1 MDPPPHRSLHASGI
15 PRLSKLPIPRAAVK
29 VPPSAEPTKIA
40 PKERAFADKPAQNAT
55 SITAS
60 AETDSASSQSM
71 TTRFPAVDTLA
82 DGNLNGNHSD
92 SPAGSR
98 TLPRRPR
105 ASLSDRTIET
115 LSQIPPSPLPRR
127 RRSSFLPPENPVTPS
142 LRPTSSLS
150 RNRPSTSHGQRPPL
164 PSSFPTP
171 RLPSPT
177 KRLLEPTT
185 GNRMPQVTPGKRAI
199 STHVS
204 GSVDRSRG
212 TPNRAVELTPSKS
225 KPLTPSIENSARHN
239 EISKPTIRPGR
250 ASQTL
255 AARPSKQRPSVQSI
269 FAKPL
274 PKPRDKPGNRPTKD
288 TSIDTRMSS
297 QTSCESAEPRSTL
310 SKTPTSSATLRETIA
325 KAKAARRRIDQLQ
338 NAATVPSTQV
348 TADFPELEFGSSN
361 KALLRKRVASARLDG
376 RLNIAVMGLKE
387 IPSEVLNMYNADTF
401 DDGDGAWYES
411 VDLVRLVAADNEF
424 EKLDEGVFPD
434 IVVGVNSALD
444 DDLQGTIFAGL
455 DTLDLHGNHLQLLPL
470 GLRRLQHLTTLN
482 LSKNKIGN
490 ESLDA
495 ITQIQSLR
503 ELRLADN
510 ALDGVLTPQLGN
522 LEKLET
528 LDLSNNAVTALPP
541 NSDKNAKL
549 RVLNVAGNRMSSL
562 PFELLAS
569 LPLIEIDAARNRLGG
584 VLFPTSVPG
593 LLDLKILDVANNAL
607 TSIVESG
614 TIELPSLR
622 SLNVT
627 DNRLTQMP
635 EMLGWT
641 ELDTLVMAGNRLAS
655 LPESIISLEKL
666 RNVDS
671 SRNDIKKLDERLGLM
686 DNLTTIR
693 IANNPLRERKFL
705 TMDTDSIKRELR
717 SRVLPEEFSEDV
729 GGDIMSCQDSGPAA
743 DTNTALPK
751 AWHIKP
757 GGVVDRSSANLE
769 TIEPSDLDSLIQENH
784 VKTLIL
790 HHNLFT
796 QLPQATELLGNSLRT
811 LDLSR
816 NKLTGSTSYI
826 LTNLSLPN
834 LRSINLSNNAITSLS
849 PLLDLLSAPQLS
861 EINVSRNRLMLF
873 PPLRESFPALVFVHA
888 SQNSIAELRAEA
900 VKGLQV
906 LDVSGNAMTHLEP
919 KLGLLGS
926 HGLRTLLVGANKFR
940 VPRRDVIDK
949 GTEAVLTWLKG
960 RLPEEELQCLD

>member
-29 VPPSAEPTKIA
+29 VPPPAEPTRIA
-40 PKERAFADKPAQNAT
+40 PKKRAFADKPAQNAT
-55 SITAS
+55 RITTS
-60 AETDSASSQSM
+60 AETDSASSQST
-71 TTRFPAVDTLA
+71 TTRFPAVESLA
-82 DGNLNGNHSD
+82 DGNIDGVHSD
-92 SPAGSR
+92 TPAESR

-115 LSQIPPSPLPRR
+115 LSQIPPSPSPRR
-127 RRSSFLPPENPVTPS
+127 RRSSFFPSESPVAPS

-150 RNRPSTSHGQRPPL
+150 RTRPSTSHGQRPPL

-185 GNRMPQVTPGKRAI
+185 GNRMPQITPSKRTI
-199 STHVS
+199 STYVS
-204 GSVDRSRG
+204 GSVDHSWG
-212 TPNRAVELTPSKS
+212 TATRAVELTPSKL
-225 KPLTPSIENSARHN
+225 KPPTPSIENLAWYN
-239 EISKPTIRPGR
+239 DTNKPTIRPGR

-274 PKPRDKPGNRPTKD
+274 PKPRDKPGSKPTKD
-288 TSIDTRMSS
+288 TIDTSMSS
-297 QTSCESAEPRSTL
+297 QTSSESAGPRSTL
-310 SKTPTSSATLRETIA
+310 SKASTSSAALRETIA
-325 KAKAARRRIDQLQ
+325 KAKAARRGIGQLQ
-338 NAATVPSTQV
+338 DADTVPSTQV
-348 TADFPELEFGSSN
+348 TEDFPEIDFENSN

-376 RLNIAVMGLKE
+376 RLNIAAMGLKE
-387 IPSEVLNMYNADTF
+387 MPSEVLNMYNADTF
-401 DDGDGAWYES
+401 EDGDGAWYES

-424 EKLDEGVFPD
+424 EKLDEGYFPD
-434 IVVGVNSALD
+434 TVVGIDSALD
-444 DDLQGTIFAGL
+444 DDLEGMLFAGL
-455 DTLDLHGNHLQLLPL
+455 DTLDLHGNHLQSLPL

-490 ESLDA
+490 ESLDI
-495 ITQIQSLR
+495 ITQIRSLR
-503 ELRLADN
+503 ELRLGDN

-541 NSDKNAKL
+541 NSGMNAKL
-549 RVLNVAGNRMSSL
+549 RVLNVAGNKMSSL

-569 LPLIEIDAARNRLGG
+569 LPLIELNAARNRLGG

-593 LLDLKILDVANNAL
+593 FLDLKTLDVANNAL
-607 TSIVESG
+607 TSMVESG
-614 TIELPSLR
+614 AIELPSLQ

-635 EMLGWT
+635 EMSGWT
-641 ELDTLVMAGNRLAS
+641 ELDTLVMSGNRLAS
-655 LPESIISLEKL
+655 LPESIISLKKL
-666 RNVDS
+666 RNVDL
-671 SRNDIKKLDERLGLM
+671 SRNDIKRLDERLGLM

-693 IANNPLRERKFL
+693 IANNPLRERKFF

-717 SRVLPEEFSEDV
+717 SRVLPEEFSKDV
-729 GGDIMSCQDSGPAA
+729 GDDIMSCQDSGPAA
-743 DTNTALPK
+743 DTNTAMPT
-751 AWHIKP
+751 AWHMKP

-769 TIEPSDLDSLIQENH
+769 IIESSDLDSLIQDDD

-796 QLPQATELLGNSLRT
+796 QIPQATELLGNSLRT

-816 NKLTGSTSYI
+816 NKLAGSSSYI

-834 LRSINLSNNAITSLS
+834 VRSMNLSNNAITSLS

-861 EINVSRNRLMLF
+861 EINVSRNRLTFF
-873 PPLRESFPALVFVHA
+873 PPLRESFPTLASVHA

-906 LDVSGNAMTHLEP
+906 LDVSGNAITHLEP

-940 VPRRDVIDK
+940 VPRRDVIDR

-960 RLPEEELQCLD
+960 RVPEEELQHLD